1 MVDVGNSSVKWRLST
16 PEEYQP
22 LKGGVLSFERLEEL
36 RKYSNVPYKV
46 VASVKPSVNPR
57 LEEILI
63 NPYFVSVEDC
73 KPLIGID
80 YETPQTLGV
89 DRVLNAIGGLEY
101 AETFAV
107 VSFGTATV
115 VDLVLEKN
123 FQGGA
128 IFLGLEKHL
137 GCLSNNAEQLPLV
150 DLKTKPALLGKSTNQ
165 CIQSGVFYSQIFTV
179 RGFLE
184 NFGTTYGVEKVFLTG
199 GLGGIFKDFVPQA
212 IFDKELLFRGLFRIF
227 RFRFLGG
234 Y

>member
-22 LKGGVLSFERLEEL
+22 LKEGVLSFDRLEEL

-57 LEEILI
+57 LEEVLI

-80 YETPQTLGV
+80 YKTPQTLGV

-101 AETFAV
+101 TETFAV

-115 VDLVLEKN
+115 VDLVLEKT

-137 GCLSNNAEQLPLV
+137 GCLSKNAEQLPFV
-150 DLKTKPALLGKSTNQ
+150 DFKEKPPFLGKSTNQ
-165 CIQSGVFYSQIFTV
+165 CIQSGVFYSQVFTV

-184 NFGTTYGVEKVFLTG
+184 NFRTTYRVEKVLLTG
-199 GLGGIFKDFVPQA
+199 GLGGIFKDFVPQG

-227 RFRFLGG
+227 RFRFLGV
-234 Y
+234 